1 MKEITFEKIK
11 TKVWILQPEQFAVFF
26 QNKSE
31 RSGFEA
37 ASENKLIFF
46 PVTSVSFQAGTDLVC
61 TPSATKLFDN
71 KL

>member
-11 TKVWILQPEQFAVFF
+11 TKVWILQPEQFAIFF

-37 ASENKLIFF
+37 ASAA
-46 PVTSVSFQAGTDLVC
+46 VSRPQA
-61 TPSATKLFDN
+61 KIN
-71 KL
+71 